1 MNELAELVGD
11 SPWLA
16 TMGFALAGVIVA
28 LVFHR
33 IVGALARR
41 NTVRAPV
48 IHAMLVA
55 IEKPAGAVLPLLA
68 LQGIWQAAPDGMKH
82 MAAVRH
88 VNGVLLIA
96 SLTWLVIAAVQGFAR
111 GIITRNPL
119 TAEDN
124 LHARR
129 IQTQTTVLARS
140 AMVLIVIAGAAMAL
154 MTFPGARQVG
164 ASLLASAGVIGIV
177 GGIAARPVFS
187 NLIAGLQLALAQ
199 PIRIDD
205 VLIVKGENGRVEEIT
220 GTYVVL
226 RLWDERR
233 MIVPLQWFV
242 DNPFENW
249 TRIGAQLTQ
258 SVFLFVDF
266 TTPLDPLREE
276 LKRLVGGAPEW
287 DKRVAKIDVVDTTE
301 RAMKL
306 RVLVTAA
313 SSGLAF
319 DLGCRVREGL
329 IVFLAARYPAA
340 LPQLRMGPA
349 TAVPDAA

>member
-1 MNELAELVGD
+1 
-11 SPWLA
+11 
-16 TMGFALAGVIVA
+16 
-28 LVFHR
+28 
-33 IVGALARR
+33 
-41 NTVRAPV
+41 
-48 IHAMLVA
+48 
-55 IEKPAGAVLPLLA
+55 
-68 LQGIWQAAPDGMKH
+68 
-82 MAAVRH
+82 
-88 VNGVLLIA
+88 
-96 SLTWLVIAAVQGFAR
+96 
-111 GIITRNPL
+111 
-119 TAEDN
+119 
-124 LHARR
+124 
-129 IQTQTTVLARS
+129 
-140 AMVLIVIAGAAMAL
+140 
-154 MTFPGARQVG
+154 
-164 ASLLASAGVIGIV
+164 
-177 GGIAARPVFS
+177 
-187 NLIAGLQLALAQ
+187 
-199 PIRIDD
+199 
-205 VLIVKGENGRVEEIT
+205 
-220 GTYVVL
+220 
-226 RLWDERR
+226 